1 MRLIGN
7 HFPPIPTLFS
17 PNPACKSG
25 KSSVFVSR
33 LGGTCFCDSSQFIYL
48 YYILQIYIYICI
60 TYILSYIIG
69 FIAIGHQAHIL
80 CTNCVGSVMLI
91 VHRTSSDCDSQ
102 KQSDYGSLSNQQRLT
117 CLLCINQL
125 HNIYIINSY
134 SICPT
139 ASPLCLHLEYGPNSV
154 FDLVHILSVSPSLY
168 KCCLCQSVQVHIY
181 VPFK

>member
-1 MRLIGN
+1 M
-7 HFPPIPTLFS
+7 TLANS
-17 PNPACKSG
+17 Y
-25 KSSVFVSR
+25 
-33 LGGTCFCDSSQFIYL
+33 IYTI
-48 YYILQIYIYICI
+48 YYKYIYMYNIYIVLYNGIYSDWSPG
-60 TYILSYIIG
+60 TYSMYK
-69 FIAIGHQAHIL
+69 L
-80 CTNCVGSVMLI
+80 CWFSHADCTC
-91 VHRTSSDCDSQ
+91 TSSDCDSQ

-168 KCCLCQSVQVHIY
+168 IKYIFVISSYHKYY
-181 VPFK
+181 V

>member
-1 MRLIGN
+1 MYQIDLKHILCAACALLTCFRAA
-7 HFPPIPTLFS
+7 S
-17 PNPACKSG
+17 PNN
-25 KSSVFVSR
+25 
-33 LGGTCFCDSSQFIYL
+33 LL
-48 YYILQIYIYICI
+48 NIYIYINACMYVCI
-60 TYILSYIIG
+60 LNLSTHNSYIYTIYYIMG

-80 CTNCVGSVMLI
+80 CANCVGSVMLI

-154 FDLVHILSVSPSLY
+154 FYLIHILSVSPSLY
-168 KCCLCQSVQVHIY
+168 I
-181 VPFK
+181 